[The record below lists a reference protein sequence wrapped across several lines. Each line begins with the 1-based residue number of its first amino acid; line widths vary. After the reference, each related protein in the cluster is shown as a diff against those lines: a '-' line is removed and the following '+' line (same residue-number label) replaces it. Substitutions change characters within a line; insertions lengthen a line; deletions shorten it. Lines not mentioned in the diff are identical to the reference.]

1 MLALRPDP
9 RELSP
14 RDHLA
19 VTLPT
24 RRPLSTVLAHPPVRM
39 AVLTIA
45 VAQVAMVAIMGI
57 STIAYR
63 QQGMSLAVISFVL
76 SGHFSGMFAF
86 SPVWG
91 AFLDRRGRKEGL
103 LSAGANRCRRGHH
116 LLRS

>member
-1 MLALRPDP
+1 
-9 RELSP
+9 
-14 RDHLA
+14 
-19 VTLPT
+19 
-24 RRPLSTVLAHPPVRM
+24 M

-57 STIAYR
+57 STIDYR

-103 LSAGANRCRRGHH
+103 LSAGALTAAGVILTSRASWSC
-116 LLRS
+116 LAMRSTHGQT